1 MKIKLMNTGK
11 NILFLLLILIVFISS
26 GIVVL
31 LKMRSDT
38 LASYLSDDKILKVLV
53 VIEDKGIPISSNVI
67 AYYPETKRAAMF
79 DIPANTGLIIQSL
92 NRTDGI
98 GAVYTEKGITSF
110 QKEVEKVTGISVPI
124 YITCTLEKFSV
135 LTDLLGGLSVFIPT
149 PVDIDTEAMRILLP
163 SGSVSLDGDKM
174 RDYLIYEDELDGDGE
189 AALRKQKAV
198 LAMFRALND
207 NSPEIFSDAV
217 FPAVQD
223 NFKSNLRGED
233 FKKLF
238 EYLSKMD
245 LERLVPQRV
254 TGAIRYVEDKK
265 LLFPFRDGQQIK
277 EIIRQATAVLAS
289 EDSSVLERIY
299 AIEILNGTNVQGL
312 AKNTSEVYKSFG
324 YDVVSVGNTEEYA
337 KETVLIDR
345 IGNPSVAQIVAQV
358 IRCKNIQTTQ
368 LPTDAEYGSE
378 TNVDFTLILGSDF
391 NGYYVINKNRE

>member
-1 MKIKLMNTGK
+1 MKIKLMDTGK

-26 GIVVL
+26 GILVL

-53 VIEDKGIPISSNVI
+53 VIEDNGIPISTNVI

-124 YITCTLEKFSV
+124 YITCTLDNFSV

-149 PVDIDTEAMRILLP
+149 PVDIDTEAARILLP

-207 NSPEIFSDAV
+207 NSPDVFSDKI

-238 EYLSKMD
+238 EYLCKMD
-245 LERLVPQRV
+245 SERLVPQRL

-289 EDSSVLERIY
+289 EDYSALERIY

-368 LPTDAEYGSE
+368 LPMDAEYGSE

-391 NGYYVINKNRE
+391 NGYYVVNKNKE